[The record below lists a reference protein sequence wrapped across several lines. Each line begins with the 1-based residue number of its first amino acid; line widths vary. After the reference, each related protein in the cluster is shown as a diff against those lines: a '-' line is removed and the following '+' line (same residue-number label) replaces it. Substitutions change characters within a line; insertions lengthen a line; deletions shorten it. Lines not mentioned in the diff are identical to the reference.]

1 MLGELTKGVRMDK
14 IIAFVVAL
22 VLLVLLYSCM
32 QSYPQGYDKLT
43 VLTNSDGIQ
52 YQMFTIEGMP
62 CVRVGNTK
70 TYGTNNIADG
80 VSCDWSKWKG
90 N

>member
-1 MLGELTKGVRMDK
+1 MKEVITTVIVLVF
-14 IIAFVVAL
+14 FVVL
-22 VLLVLLYSCM
+22 VVVSL
-32 QSYPQGYDKLT
+32 QPSYPQGYTKLEIR
-43 VLTNSDGIQ
+43 TNADGIQ

-62 CVRVGNTK
+62 CIRVGDTK
-70 TYGTNNIADG
+70 VYGTNKISDG